1 MVRLKNIYFVMKKN
15 LDFTLIRELLERDNI
30 IYDNKNVKNQV
41 DLGA

>member
-30 IYDNKNVKNQV
+30 IYENKNVKNQV